1 LRVRTKAER
10 NFDPSQ
16 GGSTAVWRKKLKKI
30 EDFLIFV
37 AAIPDKELSN
47 LQDYFDERGIEGLA
61 ST

>member
-1 LRVRTKAER
+1 MAER
-10 NFDPSQ
+10 SFGPGQ
-16 GGSTAVWRKKLKKI
+16 GGPTAVWRKKLKKI

-47 LQDYFDERGIEGLA
+47 LQDYFDERGIEGFA